1 MQGTSVTSRRTR
13 TLVLG
18 GARSGKS
25 RFAEELLSGELS
37 VTYVA
42 TAGDRPDD
50 PEWAERVAAHRQR
63 RPPGWRTEQ
72 EVDLAALLRG
82 ASEPVLIDCASL
94 WLTGVL
100 DACGCW
106 DDPRAGSA
114 AMTKA
119 NEEYDALVSAFA
131 TTGAR
136 TVIVSSEVGWGV
148 VPATS
153 SGRLF
158 RDELGR
164 LNSALAAAADE
175 VVLVVAG
182 LPLQLKASS

>member
-1 MQGTSVTSRRTR
+1 MTTRPNR

-25 RFAEELLSGELS
+25 RYAEALVEAEPA

-42 TAGDRPDD
+42 TAGERPDD
-50 PEWAERVAAHRQR
+50 PEWVERVAAHRAR
-63 RPPGWRTEQ
+63 RPAGWRTRENA
-72 EVDLAALLRG
+72 DLPDLLAA
-82 ASEPVLIDCASL
+82 ATAPVLVDCASL

-100 DACGCW
+100 DSCGCW

-114 AMTKA
+114 AMTRA
-119 NEEYDALVSAFA
+119 EQEYERLIAAF
-131 TTGAR
+131 TTTAAR

-148 VPATS
+148 VPATA

-164 LNSALAAAADE
+164 LNAALAAAADE

-182 LPLQLKASS
+182 LPLTLKSCS

>member
-1 MQGTSVTSRRTR
+1 MTRPTR

-25 RFAEELLSGELS
+25 GHAEALLAAEPA

-42 TAGDRPDD
+42 TAAARPGDA
-50 PEWAERVAAHRQR
+50 EWQERVRLHQVR
-63 RPPGWRTEQ
+63 RPAGWHTE
-72 EVDLAALLRG
+72 EDGDLPALLT
-82 ASEPVLIDCASL
+82 ASTGPVLVDCISL

-106 DDPRAGSA
+106 DDPAGLPKARDSCDELLGAWSA
-114 AMTKA
+114 TR
-119 NEEYDALVSAFA
+119 
-131 TTGAR
+131 AR
-136 TVIVSSEVGWGV
+136 TVLVSSEVGWGV
-148 VPATS
+148 VPGTS

-164 LNSALAAAADE
+164 LNAALAATADE

-182 LPLQLKASS
+182 LPLRLK

>member
-1 MQGTSVTSRRTR
+1 VTRPTR

-25 RFAEELLSGELS
+25 SYGEGLLAHEPS

-42 TAGDRPDD
+42 TAAPRPDD
-50 PEWAERVAAHRQR
+50 AEWQDRVRAHRER
-63 RPPGWRTEQ
+63 RPAGWATAE
-72 EVDLAALLRG
+72 DADLPSLLAAADG
-82 ASEPVLIDCASL
+82 PVLVDCVSL

-100 DACGCW
+100 DECGCW
-106 DDPRAGSA
+106 DDPLAGSP
-114 AMTKA
+114 AMTRA
-119 NEEYDALVSAFA
+119 AAAYDRLLTAWAG
-131 TTGAR
+131 TGAR
-136 TVIVSSEVGWGV
+136 TVLVSSEVGWGV
-148 VPATS
+148 VPATV

-164 LNSALAAAADE
+164 LNAALAATADE

-182 LPLQLKASS
+182 LPMRLK

>member
-1 MQGTSVTSRRTR
+1 MTRPTR

-25 RFAEELLSGELS
+25 SYAEELLAGEEA

-42 TAGDRPDD
+42 TAAGRPGDA
-50 PEWAERVAAHRQR
+50 EWDERIRLHRAR
-63 RPPGWRTEQ
+63 RPAGWQTAEDA
-72 EVDLAALLRG
+72 DLAALLT
-82 ASEPVLIDCASL
+82 AATHPVLVDCASL

-100 DACGCW
+100 DRHGCW

-114 AMTKA
+114 AMA
-119 NEEYDALVSAFA
+119 AADADSTRLLAAWVA
-131 TTGAR
+131 TGAR
-136 TVIVSSEVGWGV
+136 TVMVSSEVGWGV
-148 VPATS
+148 VPATA

-164 LNSALAAAADE
+164 LNAALAAAADE

-182 LPLQLKASS
+182 LPLRLK

>member
-1 MQGTSVTSRRTR
+1 VTTR

-25 RFAEELLSGELS
+25 SYAEGLLADEPS

-42 TAGDRPDD
+42 TAATRSGDA
-50 PEWAERVAAHRQR
+50 EWAERIRLHRER
-63 RPPGWRTEQ
+63 RPAGWRTAEDA
-72 EVDLAALLRG
+72 DLAQLLG
-82 ASEPVLIDCASL
+82 AATTPVLVDCASL

-100 DACGCW
+100 DANGCW
-106 DDPRAGSA
+106 EQPGPGSPAMLA
-114 AMTKA
+114 AVA
-119 NEEYDALVSAFA
+119 EYDRLLAAWR
-131 TTGAR
+131 TTPAR
-136 TVIVSSEVGWGV
+136 TVLVSSEVGWGV
-148 VPATS
+148 VPATP

-164 LNSALAAAADE
+164 LNAALAAAADE

-182 LPLQLKASS
+182 LPLRLK